1 MNLPS
6 PHLASLL
13 VAASAFVIL
22 ALGSIHLLYTFR
34 GDRLHPRDPGLIAAM
49 RAASPNLSRET
60 TMWKT
65 WIGFNA
71 SHSCGAMLFGLVYGY
86 LALADPTA
94 LFGSRFLLTIGLV
107 LKGLML
113 GGDWPGSRI
122 TPERVTREL
131 TRMTLA
137 YLGAPHEVP

>member
-34 GDRLHPRDPGLIAAM
+34 GDRLHPRDAGLIVAM

-107 LKGLML
+107 FLVGYCVL
-113 GGDWPGSRI
+113 GWKYWFSIPFRGI
-122 TPERVTREL
+122 AIATVL
-131 TRMTLA
+131 YVAALA
-137 YLGAPHEVP
+137 ANAV